1 MEECYFWLKLQ
12 AKACNFTKSNT
23 PAWVVFTF
31 FKLYK
36 WCQIVR
42 RISYAESMKNFNIF
56 LASSDYDSQIKLIV
70 RGRMVWHEDELF
82 TRYVLLITRYYL
94 LVALYLLLVTFHSLL
109 VTTYSSLITFH
120 SSLLIRYSLLFTRYL
135 SLISTIYLLNFGSLV
150 Y

>member
-12 AKACNFTKSNT
+12 AEACNFTKSNT

-42 RISYAESMKNFNIF
+42 RISYAESINIF
-56 LASSDYDSQIKLIV
+56 LASSDYDSQKKLIV

-82 TRYVLLITRYYL
+82 TRYYL
-94 LVALYLLLVTFHSLL
+94 LVALYLLLVTFHPLL
-109 VTTYSSLITFH
+109 VTTYSSLFTFH
-120 SSLLIRYSLLFTRYL
+120 SSLLIRYSLLFTRYF

>member
-12 AKACNFTKSNT
+12 AKASNFTKSNT

-42 RISYAESMKNFNIF
+42 RISYAESVKNFNIF
-56 LASSDYDSQIKLIV
+56 LASSDYDSQKKLIV
-70 RGRMVWHEDELF
+70 RGGMVWHEDELF

-94 LVALYLLLVTFHSLL
+94 LVALYLLLVTFH
-109 VTTYSSLITFH
+109 
-120 SSLLIRYSLLFTRYL
+120 
-135 SLISTIYLLNFGSLV
+135 
-150 Y
+150 